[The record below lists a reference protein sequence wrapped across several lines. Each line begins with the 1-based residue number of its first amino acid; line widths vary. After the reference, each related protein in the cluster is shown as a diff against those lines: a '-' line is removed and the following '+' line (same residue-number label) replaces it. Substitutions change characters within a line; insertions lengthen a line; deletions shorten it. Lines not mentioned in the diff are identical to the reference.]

1 VGAATVVVGTQ
12 FIGVAPPAGHISP
25 YCDQA
30 YQCIQPLSDPLT
42 PCGARSLVRAA
53 VWSPERSRP
62 LRQLVHRWG
71 RHVPHLDQ
79 PAGEQRQL

>member
-1 VGAATVVVGTQ
+1 MAILSSRRRERGSRRSALLGGASAAIVGAATVVVGTQ

-42 PCGARSLVRAA
+42 PCGAGL
-53 VWSPERSRP
+53 
-62 LRQLVHRWG
+62 LVHKG
-71 RHVPHLDQ
+71 TAL
-79 PAGEQRQL
+79 